1 MKTPKLYIKKEN
13 GGYEEYQI
21 PQVELSETLYRKIN
35 GRYVPESINC
45 TSDLPEGV
53 WVVTRGRSYWE
64 MISGKY
70 LREQM
75 MLEKASDLKEM
86 PNLAELGI
94 WQKCAKYVLDEI
106 GDFESMTMSEIVYT
120 IVRKVYEYSKRGDL

>member
-86 PNLAELGI
+86 PNLAELGS
-94 WQKCAKYVLDEI
+94 WQKCANYVLRTI
-106 GDFESMTMSEIVYT
+106 GDIDKMTRNEIVNA
-120 IVRKVYEYSKRGDL
+120 IVGKVYEYSQKGEV